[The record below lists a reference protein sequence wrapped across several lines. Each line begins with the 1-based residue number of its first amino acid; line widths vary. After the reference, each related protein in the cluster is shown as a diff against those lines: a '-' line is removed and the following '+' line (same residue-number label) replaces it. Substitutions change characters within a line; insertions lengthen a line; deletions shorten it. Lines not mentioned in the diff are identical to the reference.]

1 MCVTDVWA
9 PGPYCFFYCL
19 TVVGSNSYYRYT
31 GTQSVQ
37 YEYSVWYHINK
48 ESGRKAE
55 VKILRF
61 VLLSYTVLP
70 VMSTM

>member
-9 PGPYCFFYCL
+9 PAPHCFFYCL
-19 TVVGSNSYYRYT
+19 TVVGSNSYYRY
-31 GTQSVQ
+31 SVQ
-37 YEYSVWYHINK
+37 YEYSVWYHINKK

-61 VLLSYTVLP
+61 VLFSYTVLP

>member
-1 MCVTDVWA
+1 MGARAALLLLLSDCRS
-9 PGPYCFFYCL
+9 
-19 TVVGSNSYYRYT
+19 VGSNSYYRY
-31 GTQSVQ
+31 SVQ
-37 YEYSVWYHINK
+37 YEYSVWYNINK

>member
-1 MCVTDVWA
+1 MPITDKRTKLYIFMCVTDVWA
-9 PGPYCFFYCL
+9 PAPHCFFYCL
-19 TVVGSNSYYRYT
+19 TVVGSNS
-31 GTQSVQ
+31 
-37 YEYSVWYHINK
+37 NK